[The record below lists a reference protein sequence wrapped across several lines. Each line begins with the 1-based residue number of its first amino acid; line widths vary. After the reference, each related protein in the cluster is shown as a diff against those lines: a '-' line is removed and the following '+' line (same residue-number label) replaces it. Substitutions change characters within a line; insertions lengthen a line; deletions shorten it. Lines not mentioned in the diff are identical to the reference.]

1 LDSINLIFVF
11 RINFNKGGAF
21 MKRLVTAIV
30 AASFLMFGFV
40 GVQAQDQTSSSSTT
54 TKSTTSDETKP
65 AKKTHKHKAKHHK
78 AKKTTETTTET
89 NTTK

>member
-1 LDSINLIFVF
+1 LDSINRLFVF

-40 GVQAQDQTSSSSTT
+40 GVQAQDQTSSSSTS
-54 TKSTTSDETKP
+54 TKTTTSDETKQP

-89 NTTK
+89 TTK